1 MKRLWNVFVLTL
13 AVNFVAVV
21 VAVAYL
27 YNDGRLDRARIDGI
41 RALLYPPPAPP
52 APPAPQRPAGKAP
65 PEPVLKLGELLEQK
79 SGLSTS
85 EQLLFIQQTFD
96 ARMAEL
102 DRRQR
107 ELGDLQRQVDMA
119 NAALARDRAALEAEK
134 KRVAE
139 REQLAA
145 RLAGDQGFQ
154 DSLELYKSLPPRQVK
169 AAFMTMDDE
178 SVVRYL
184 QAMEPRGAAKIV
196 REFRTAEEQ
205 QRIQRV
211 IDQMRGA
218 GEAAGAAEAPAD
230 PTPRA
235 AEPAPAALPES
246 AASTG
251 GQ

>member
-21 VAVAYL
+21 VGVAYL
-27 YNDGRLDRARIDGI
+27 YNDGRLDRQRVDAIK
-41 RALLYPPPAPP
+41 ALLYPPPTTQP
-52 APPAPQRPAGKAP
+52 AASQPAADQQ
-65 PEPVLKLGELLEQK
+65 PEPVLKLAELLEQK

-85 EQLLFIQQTFD
+85 EQLLFLQQTFD

-107 ELGDLQRQVDMA
+107 ELGDLQRQVDLA
-119 NAALARDRAALEAEK
+119 NATLARDRAALEAEK

-145 RLAGDQGFQ
+145 RLANDQGFQ
-154 DSLELYKSLPPRQVK
+154 DSLELYKSLPPKQVK

-178 SVVRYL
+178 TVKRYL

-196 REFRTAEEQ
+196 REFRTPEEQ

-211 IDQMRGA
+211 IDQMRG
-218 GEAAGAAEAPAD
+218 GDGVSGDEKPQAAAPVS
-230 PTPRA
+230 
-235 AEPAPAALPES
+235 PES
-246 AASTG
+246 PQATASTR